1 MCLEVIA
8 QVLELPADQEGIAI
22 VDANGSVRRVSL
34 VMLTL
39 ENTQVVPG
47 DWLRVHTGL
56 AMSILPPDE
65 AHHLLELHNEMLA
78 AVSEGES

>member
-8 QVLELPADQEGIAI
+8 QVLELPTDQEGMAI

-39 ENTQVVPG
+39 ENAQVVPG
-47 DWLRVHTGL
+47 DWLLVHTGL
-56 AMSILPPDE
+56 AMSILSPDE
-65 AHHLLELHNEMLA
+65 AHQLLELHNEMLA
-78 AVSEGES
+78 AVSEGGS